1 MSRGVKNKG
10 EEVVAEAGE
19 TRGMRAVIIG
29 AGGAGVRIVS
39 GIEDT
44 AADRFFF
51 DTDASSLK
59 NLNVQEVIDAGW
71 DFTAGMGSGGDVEIG
86 RRAAEK
92 HAGRIREL
100 LEGHDLVF
108 LVGGLGGGT
117 AAGAMPVIASLAR
130 RSGLVVICLVSSPFE
145 FEGPQRNAAADAA
158 LEVLSAAS
166 DVVIVSPNNHLFRDM
181 EKLNVEKAFQKA
193 DSVISGMA
201 SDIWRLMA
209 FPGLLNADFNDL
221 RSLSGEGA
229 GIFWGW
235 STVLPVSSG
244 SAAALKRRLDQS
256 YLISEGILRR
266 CSACLVGVIGGPQTS
281 LEHVQQCVAAVRREI
296 GADKTLLRVGLSYV
310 PELEH
315 KATVLILAS
324 QSTEAESPQRLVRVE
339 SSDSVREK
347 RAGGSHRHSR
357 KNVPEQGSLNLEKT
371 GKGAFRNVEP
381 TIYRGEDLDIP
392 TYQRRG
398 LRLRGPVE

>member
-10 EEVVAEAGE
+10 EEVVAATGE

-39 GIEDT
+39 GIENT
-44 AADRFFF
+44 AVDRFFF

-357 KNVPEQGSLNLEKT
+357 KNVPEQGSLNLENT